1 MQILDCL
8 KGFEKA
14 MKAGWFNMKE
24 FEIENYMKY
33 ERVSNGDINEI
44 VKNRIFAFSAPINN
58 NEIIDIGVNIF

>member
-1 MQILDCL
+1 
-8 KGFEKA
+8 
-14 MKAGWFNMKE
+14 MKE

-44 VKNRIFAFSAPINN
+44 VKNRIFAFSAPISN